1 MRVVPI
7 AVTALAV
14 AFALTACDD
23 SGGDGG
29 GDKTATS
36 TAGAGSTAGSKSGT
50 GCRLD
55 GVGVQVGPA
64 SEAPAAGDTGIVPVT
79 LTNRG
84 ATCTLQDFPGIELTT
99 GDASYDVAGDKRAK
113 PLKLTLKKGETAT
126 FTVTYVR
133 GASGGKNS
141 AAVTDMNIS
150 LPGSDAQAGYSW
162 KYGDVSLKSG
172 GKPDASVSSFQ
183 QAGD

>member
-36 TAGAGSTAGSKSGT
+36 TAGSKSGT

-55 GVGVQVGPA
+55 GIGVQVGPA
-64 SEAPAAGDTGIVPVT
+64 GKAPAAGDTGIVPVT

-84 ATCTLQDFPGIELTT
+84 ATCTLRDFPGIELTT
-99 GDASYDVAGDKRAK
+99 GSGSYDVPGDKRAN

-133 GASGGKNS
+133 GASGGKQS

-150 LPGSDAQAGYSW
+150 LPGSDAQAGYTW
-162 KYGDVSLKSG
+162 KYGDVSLKG
-172 GKPDASVSSFQ
+172 TKPDAMVSSFQ